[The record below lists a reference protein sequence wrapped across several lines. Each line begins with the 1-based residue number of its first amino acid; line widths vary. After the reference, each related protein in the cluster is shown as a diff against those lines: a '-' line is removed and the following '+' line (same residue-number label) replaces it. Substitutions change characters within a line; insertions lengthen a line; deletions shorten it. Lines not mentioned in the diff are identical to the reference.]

1 MSPGRTDSGKPRPT
15 ILYLAKRNSR
25 YAGRCKYLEVKQVV
39 RRLSKRLNAPV
50 RRQGELILVGDLKVL
65 DLVTEKG
72 REARKAYLDDGGKV
86 DIIIALDGCSPA
98 SVED

>member
-1 MSPGRTDSGKPRPT
+1 MPTHRLRHGCPSPSPSPPRHWSGLAPERIPAPT
-15 ILYLAKRNSR
+15 GWTKV
-25 YAGRCKYLEVKQVV
+25 YAIIEQSGAAQ
-39 RRLSKRLNAPV
+39 
-50 RRQGELILVGDLKVL
+50 LVGDLKVL

>member
-1 MSPGRTDSGKPRPT
+1 
-15 ILYLAKRNSR
+15 
-25 YAGRCKYLEVKQVV
+25 
-39 RRLSKRLNAPV
+39 
-50 RRQGELILVGDLKVL
+50 VL